1 MVVALPSWLSGVTP
15 CDLVAFLF
23 GLSAILVPR
32 AEEFRG
38 PCAELQAPCGAF
50 SFSVPLVETLSSP
63 PLSLCTKSW
72 LFGDPFPAHAGSLH
86 PAIDFRG
93 IPQVIPADG

>member
-23 GLSAILVPR
+23 GLSAILAAR
-32 AEEFRG
+32 AEEFLG
-38 PCAELQAPCGAF
+38 PSAELQAPCGAF

-63 PLSLCTKSW
+63 PCRSAQSPGFWGTRSLPTLEALTRALTS
-72 LFGDPFPAHAGSLH
+72 GEFP
-86 PAIDFRG
+86 R
-93 IPQVIPADG
+93 

>member
-23 GLSAILVPR
+23 GLSAILAPR

-63 PLSLCTKSW
+63 P
-72 LFGDPFPAHAGSLH
+72 PVALH
-86 PAIDFRG
+86 KVLAFWGPVPCPRWKPSPG
-93 IPQVIPADG
+93 H